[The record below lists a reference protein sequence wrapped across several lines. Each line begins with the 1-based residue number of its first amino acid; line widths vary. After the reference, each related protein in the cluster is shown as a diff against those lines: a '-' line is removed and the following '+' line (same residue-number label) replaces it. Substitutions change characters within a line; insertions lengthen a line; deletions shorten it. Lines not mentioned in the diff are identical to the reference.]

1 MGARG
6 ETVFLH
12 MTRRVGGWLLGL
24 ALAIPG
30 AMAAQPAEILSTDRV
45 VAGMKG
51 YGLSDFGDGKGVQ
64 RFDVEILG
72 IVKRFAPGQDMILA
86 RVAGAGLEKSGII
99 AGMSGSPIYV
109 DNKLVGALAY
119 GWPFAKDPICGI
131 TPIQS
136 MLDIRKA
143 PPAPPVP
150 IAGAA
155 VSTASLI
162 SSFRDGKFTAGLD
175 ALLSPFRPAAA
186 DAMAPLPLP
195 LSFSG
200 AGTPSGLAERFAAAM
215 GAMAVPTG
223 GSTRPS
229 GATPAPAR
237 LEPGSAIATVLLTG
251 DMDIAATGTV
261 TWVEGSSVL
270 AFGHPFLSMGPVD
283 MPMADAD
290 VLTVL
295 PSVFRSFKFA
305 ATGSVLG
312 SISQDRSSGIL
323 GSFGTHANMVPI
335 RVRLSSDDIPT
346 QTFHFEVVH
355 NAMLTPIL
363 AAMAID
369 NVLTTIEKRTGER
382 TLVWKSSISTPD
394 RVIPWQTVFTG
405 LAAREEAVASLA
417 LLTNYLMAN
426 EFQDLTITGLDVD
439 IRHSDRLQS
448 ARIVN
453 VEADRGKVRPGE
465 TVPVRVDLVDFRGS
479 TRRVPL
485 EVHIPENTPPGPVNV
500 FIGDGAAATAYDLA
514 LYPPD
519 PRSLS
524 QVLDF
529 LARVRPPNSLNLL
542 ADRRALGAVVG
553 GEPLAA
559 LPPSVGA
566 VLLDRGP
573 GGSGAPDISSAR
585 LESQSVEQP
594 VPVTGSVHLRL
605 EVQPRIF

>member
-1 MGARG
+1 
-6 ETVFLH
+6 

-30 AMAAQPAEILSTDRV
+30 AIAAQPAEILSADRV

-72 IVKRFAPGQDMILA
+72 TVKRFAPGQDMILA

-195 LSFSG
+195 LSFSV

-223 GSTRPS
+223 GSARPP
-229 GATPAPAR
+229 GASPAPTR

-283 MPMADAD
+283 MPMADAE

-485 EVHIPENTPPGPVNV
+485 EVHIPENTPAGPVNV
-500 FIGDGAAATAYDLA
+500 FIGDGASATAYDLA

-542 ADRRALGAVVG
+542 ADRRAVGAVVG

-573 GGSGAPDISSAR
+573 GGSGAPDLSSAR

>member
-1 MGARG
+1 
-6 ETVFLH
+6 
-12 MTRRVGGWLLGL
+12 MTRRMGGWLLGL
-24 ALAIPG
+24 ALVIPG
-30 AMAAQPAEILSTDRV
+30 AAAAQPAEILSADRV

-162 SSFRDGKFTAGLD
+162 SSFRDGKFRAGLD
-175 ALLSPFRPAAA
+175 ALLSPFRPAPA

-200 AGTPSGLAERFAAAM
+200 AGTPSGLAERFASAM

-229 GATPAPAR
+229 GAGPAPAR

-283 MPMADAD
+283 MPMADAE

-485 EVHIPENTPPGPVNV
+485 EVHIPENTPAGPVNV

-542 ADRRALGAVVG
+542 ADRRAVGAVVG
-553 GEPLAA
+553 GEPLVA

-573 GGSGAPDISSAR
+573 GGSGAPDLSSAR

-605 EVQPRIF
+605 EVQPRIY

>member
-6 ETVFLH
+6 ETVVLL
-12 MTRRVGGWLLGL
+12 MTRRAGGWLLGL

-30 AMAAQPAEILSTDRV
+30 ATAAQPAEILSADRV

-51 YGLSDFGDGKGVQ
+51 YGLSDLGDGKGVQ
-64 RFDVEILG
+64 RFEVEILG
-72 IVKRFAPGQDMILA
+72 TVKRFAPGQDMILA

-175 ALLSPFRPAAA
+175 ALLSPFRPAPA

-200 AGTPSGLAERFAAAM
+200 AGTPSGLAERFTAAM

-223 GSTRPS
+223 GSTRPA
-229 GATPAPAR
+229 GAAWAPAR

-261 TWVEGSSVL
+261 TWVDGSSVL

-283 MPMADAD
+283 MPMADAE

-323 GSFGTHANMVPI
+323 GSFGAHANMVPI

-485 EVHIPENTPPGPVNV
+485 EVHIPANTPAGPVNV
-500 FIGDGAAATAYDLA
+500 FIGDGAAASAYDLA

-542 ADRRALGAVVG
+542 ADRRALGAIVG

-559 LPPSVGA
+559 LPPTVGA

-573 GGSGAPDISSAR
+573 GGSGAPDLSSAR

>member
-6 ETVFLH
+6 ETVFLRV
-12 MTRRVGGWLLGL
+12 TRRVGGWLLGL

-30 AMAAQPAEILSTDRV
+30 AMSAQPAEILSTDRV

-162 SSFRDGKFTAGLD
+162 SSFRDGKFTAALD

-223 GSTRPS
+223 GSNRPS

-605 EVQPRIF
+605 EVQPRLF

>member
-1 MGARG
+1 
-6 ETVFLH
+6 
-12 MTRRVGGWLLGL
+12 
-24 ALAIPG
+24 
-30 AMAAQPAEILSTDRV
+30 
-45 VAGMKG
+45 
-51 YGLSDFGDGKGVQ
+51 
-64 RFDVEILG
+64 
-72 IVKRFAPGQDMILA
+72 
-86 RVAGAGLEKSGII
+86 
-99 AGMSGSPIYV
+99 
-109 DNKLVGALAY
+109 
-119 GWPFAKDPICGI
+119 
-131 TPIQS
+131 
-136 MLDIRKA
+136 
-143 PPAPPVP
+143 
-150 IAGAA
+150 
-155 VSTASLI
+155 
-162 SSFRDGKFTAGLD
+162 
-175 ALLSPFRPAAA
+175 
-186 DAMAPLPLP
+186 
-195 LSFSG
+195 
-200 AGTPSGLAERFAAAM
+200 
-215 GAMAVPTG
+215 
-223 GSTRPS
+223 
-229 GATPAPAR
+229 
-237 LEPGSAIATVLLTG
+237 
-251 DMDIAATGTV
+251 
-261 TWVEGSSVL
+261 
-270 AFGHPFLSMGPVD
+270 
-283 MPMADAD
+283 
-290 VLTVL
+290 
-295 PSVFRSFKFA
+295 
-305 ATGSVLG
+305 
-312 SISQDRSSGIL
+312 
-323 GSFGTHANMVPI
+323 
-335 RVRLSSDDIPT
+335 
-346 QTFHFEVVH
+346 
-355 NAMLTPIL
+355 MLTPIL

>member
-6 ETVFLH
+6 ETVVLRVK
-12 MTRRVGGWLLGL
+12 RRVLGRLLGL
-24 ALAIPG
+24 TLALPG
-30 AMAAQPAEILSTDRV
+30 LAAAQPAEILPADRV

-51 YGLSDFGDGKGVQ
+51 YGLSDLGDGKGVQ

-72 IVKRFAPGQDMILA
+72 TVKRFAPGQDMILG
-86 RVAGAGLEKSGII
+86 RVSGAGLEKSGII

-143 PPAPPVP
+143 PPTPPVP

-155 VSTASLI
+155 VSTSALI

-175 ALLSPFRPAAA
+175 ALLSPFRPAPA

-200 AGTPSGLAERFAAAM
+200 TGIPGRLAERFAAAM
-215 GAMAVPTG
+215 GAMSVPTG
-223 GSTRPS
+223 GSAK
-229 GATPAPAR
+229 GASSAPASR
-237 LEPGSAIATVLLTG
+237 LEPGSAIATVLLSG

-261 TWVEGSSVL
+261 TWVDGSSVL

-283 MPMADAD
+283 MPMADAE

-295 PSVFRSFKFA
+295 PSVYRSFKFA
-305 ATGSVLG
+305 ATGNVLG

-323 GSFGTHANMVPI
+323 GTFGAHANMVPI

-453 VEADRGKVRPGE
+453 VEADRGKVRPGD

-485 EVHIPENTPPGPVNV
+485 EVHIPENTPPGPVTV

-542 ADRRALGAVVG
+542 ADRRAVGAVVG
-553 GEPLAA
+553 GEALAA
-559 LPPSVGA
+559 LPPSIGA

-573 GGSGAPDISSAR
+573 GGSGAPDLSSAR
-585 LESQSVEQP
+585 LESETVEQP

>member
-1 MGARG
+1 
-6 ETVFLH
+6 

-30 AMAAQPAEILSTDRV
+30 VTAAQPAEILSADRV

-51 YGLSDFGDGKGVQ
+51 YGLSDLGDGKGVQ

-72 IVKRFAPGQDMILA
+72 TVKRFAPGQDMILA

-175 ALLSPFRPAAA
+175 ALLSPFRPAPA
-186 DAMAPLPLP
+186 DAIAPLPLP

-200 AGTPSGLAERFAAAM
+200 AGTPSGLAERFTAAM

-223 GSTRPS
+223 GSTRPA
-229 GATPAPAR
+229 GAASAPAR

-261 TWVEGSSVL
+261 TWVDGSSVL

-283 MPMADAD
+283 MPMADAE

-323 GSFGTHANMVPI
+323 GSFGAHANMVPI

-346 QTFHFEVVH
+346 QTFYFEVVH

-485 EVHIPENTPPGPVNV
+485 EVHIPENTPAGPVNV

-559 LPPSVGA
+559 LPPTVGA

-573 GGSGAPDISSAR
+573 GGSGAPDLSSAR